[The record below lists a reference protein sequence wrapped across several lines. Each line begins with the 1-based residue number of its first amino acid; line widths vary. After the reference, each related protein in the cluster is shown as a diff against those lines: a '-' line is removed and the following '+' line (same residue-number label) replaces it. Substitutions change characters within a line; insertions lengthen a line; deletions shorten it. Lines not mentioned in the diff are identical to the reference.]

1 MYLCIVFFIVLDL
14 RLTKVGTWR
23 SPFFCAHTPTDK
35 CRGFGLTNQS
45 CNRGWT
51 GRRCCGCCSA
61 RRRTDCQKTCTNSLL
76 LSSDRS
82 YNGHRTRSCS
92 LRMTNRRVQT
102 GQQDGTFR
110 GCHSHYR
117 YHRSL
122 GDTLPETGREAG
134 GKRVFRRG
142 GRGVSP
148 YPRRIQRPLQTI
160 TAPAAKYCMGRC
172 KVLHRTLKTYSSSFP
187 SRNCLITG

>member
-1 MYLCIVFFIVLDL
+1 
-14 RLTKVGTWR
+14 
-23 SPFFCAHTPTDK
+23 
-35 CRGFGLTNQS
+35 
-45 CNRGWT
+45 
-51 GRRCCGCCSA
+51 
-61 RRRTDCQKTCTNSLL
+61 
-76 LSSDRS
+76 
-82 YNGHRTRSCS
+82 
-92 LRMTNRRVQT
+92 MTNRRVQT

-134 GKRVFRRG
+134 GKRVFRRE

-187 SRNCLITG
+187 SRNFLIIGMLPYYCLLLQRYIIILKFPNILGLIFFLILTGGGLQIRRNGSLFVYRQ